1 MQKHLPGDLRDD
13 ADAQHRAVQV
23 GRAQGDH
30 NAHDQQHRK
39 RTDEDNTA
47 EEAQLLTDDAED
59 KVVFGV
65 GQPLVLLHARA
76 DAHAEHAACG
86 DGIDALTG
94 LPPHTG
100 SIQRRKAPG
109 SVHTARGVA
118 FPAGQPLQEVHDGYC
133 THRNERQQ
141 PAAG

>member
-1 MQKHLPGDLRDD
+1 MPPEEKNGRLMPVLGISAVPTADMQKHLPGDLRDD

-76 DAHAEHAACG
+76 DAHAEPCR
-86 DGIDALTG
+86 LW
-94 LPPHTG
+94 
-100 SIQRRKAPG
+100 R
-109 SVHTARGVA
+109 
-118 FPAGQPLQEVHDGYC
+118 
-133 THRNERQQ
+133 
-141 PAAG
+141 